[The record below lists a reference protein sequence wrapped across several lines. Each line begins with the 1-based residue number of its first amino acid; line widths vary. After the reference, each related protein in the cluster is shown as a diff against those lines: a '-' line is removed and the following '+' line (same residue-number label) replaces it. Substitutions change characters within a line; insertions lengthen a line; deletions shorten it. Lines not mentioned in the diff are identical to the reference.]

1 MKAMFRKIVRP
12 VRSLFNKTI
21 NTEPSLFKKGS
32 SDLNLHDVLKNSY
45 ADSSKQASFGSDSG
59 YEFDKDLSNHN
70 QQVIYGAPSSSVDY
84 Y

>member
-1 MKAMFRKIVRP
+1 MFRKIVRP